1 VDCEYKRDGTNPKR
15 LQQPTQIPSD
25 DTKGITIVPD
35 IIIHRRVPFARCKD
49 DAEKRAVNG
58 VVIEAKKDAD
68 EAGKREDLAKL
79 KVIKEEFLYRFAVF
93 LNFHVNAAAAP
104 RWDTRFV

>member
-1 VDCEYKRDGTNPKR
+1 M
-15 LQQPTQIPSD
+15 
-25 DTKGITIVPD
+25 
-35 IIIHRRVPFARCKD
+35 D
-49 DAEKRAVNG
+49 DAQKRAVNG

-79 KVIKEEFLYRFAVF
+79 RDIKGDFLYRFAVF
-93 LNFHVNAAAAP
+93 VNFHVDADVVP